1 MAIGVA
7 ELAVK
12 AVPGIRLKPVA
23 FEPGTSE
30 LNEDAAAYLQ
40 QVATIMK
47 DRPDLKVAVCGLAT
61 EKDRSFLSQQD
72 ENQGADAS
80 TIDTRLLEL
89 ARKRAEIIE
98 DHLVSQHAIKNSRI
112 FICKP
117 ELDLD
122 AEGQPRVYL
131 LI

>member
-1 MAIGVA
+1 
-7 ELAVK
+7 
-12 AVPGIRLKPVA
+12 
-23 FEPGTSE
+23 
-30 LNEDAAAYLQ
+30 
-40 QVATIMK
+40 
-47 DRPDLKVAVCGLAT
+47 
-61 EKDRSFLSQQD
+61 LSQQD

-80 TIDTRLLEL
+80 TIDTKLLEL

-98 DHLVSQHAIKNSRI
+98 DHLVSQHEIKNNRI

-122 AEGQPRVYL
+122 AEGQPRVDL